1 MSRTARPPG
10 HGASSAANAGLPIG
24 LIGLLLLFSADLT
37 APPEW
42 AVPASVSATA
52 PAVAATARPTAS
64 VPIRVRSDFAAA
76 LNGWRFA
83 DRQPQSAL
91 EHSYGAGSDGA
102 RGFLRFRDGGGD
114 GPAWLRMSS
123 VHAGNQSDLYG
134 GRIAFALRVYA
145 NGPLIGDSAPLLR
158 ISGRNGRTMTARH
171 AGPSERGAW
180 TEIAVDVLPGRWE
193 IDGAPA
199 SQAGMR
205 AILADVV
212 TSELRIGQTLGGG
225 AVVELD
231 GVEFLG
237 QYGTVDH
244 VDVAA
249 GS

>member
-1 MSRTARPPG
+1 
-10 HGASSAANAGLPIG
+10 

-42 AVPASVSATA
+42 AVPASVTATA
-52 PAVAATARPTAS
+52 PDVAAAAPPTAP

-76 LNGWRFA
+76 LNGWRIA
-83 DRQPQSAL
+83 DRRPHSAL

-123 VHAGNQSDLYG
+123 VHAGDQSDLYG

-145 NGPLIGDSAPLLR
+145 NGDLIGDAAPLLR
-158 ISGRNGRTMTARH
+158 IVGRNGRTMTARH
-171 AGPSERGAW
+171 DGPSERGAW
-180 TEIAVDVLPGRWE
+180 TEIAVDVLPDRWE
-193 IDGAPA
+193 IGGAPA
-199 SQAGMR
+199 TQEGIR
-205 AILADVV
+205 AILADVAA
-212 TSELRIGQTLGGG
+212 SELRIDQTRGGG

-244 VDVAA
+244 MAIAA